1 MADILADY
9 AQAHPPVEREE
20 DICSEKKFNPIKH
33 DKNPIKH
40 DKEAATAASEVIFM
54 PLSCPHHAYTYS
66 SGTSNPLAGPRI
78 LQQDLERPRFF

>member
-9 AQAHPPVEREE
+9 AHCTHPTVEREE
-20 DICSEKKFNPIKH
+20 DVCLEKKF
-33 DKNPIKH
+33 NPIKH

-66 SGTSNPLAGPRI
+66 NGTFSRT
-78 LQQDLERPRFF
+78 

>member
-1 MADILADY
+1 MADILSDS
-9 AQAHPPVEREE
+9 AHSVPHTHRLKGEE
-20 DICSEKKFNPIKH
+20 DVCPEKKFNPIKH

-66 SGTSNPLAGPRI
+66 KPSAGPM
-78 LQQDLERPRFF
+78 